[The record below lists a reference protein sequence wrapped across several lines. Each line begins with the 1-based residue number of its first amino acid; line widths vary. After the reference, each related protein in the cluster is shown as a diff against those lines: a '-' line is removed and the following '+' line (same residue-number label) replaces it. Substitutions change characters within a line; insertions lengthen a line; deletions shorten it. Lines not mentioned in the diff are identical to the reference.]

1 MKRLIMNLTVGFL
14 LVSSLIFAQSEET
27 QHNMPMMGSKQ
38 IHQGMMGHSMMHGMS
53 MTGTEDPI
61 ITQLCHFG
69 CPGFLLELTDE
80 LDLSEKQ
87 ISDLKTLMTD
97 YEKYA
102 TMKKADIQVAKIE
115 LSELMDMTKPN
126 FSKVRNKMNEIAAI
140 EKDLRFSFLNAVEK
154 SRNLLSGD
162 QLKMLQTYK
171 MKKNTGKMGGGMM
184 KHGME
189 KEIQM

>member
-1 MKRLIMNLTVGFL
+1 
-14 LVSSLIFAQSEET
+14 
-27 QHNMPMMGSKQ
+27 
-38 IHQGMMGHSMMHGMS
+38 
-53 MTGTEDPI
+53 
-61 ITQLCHFG
+61 
-69 CPGFLLELTDE
+69 
-80 LDLSEKQ
+80 
-87 ISDLKTLMTD
+87 LKTLMTD

-126 FSKVRNKMNEIAAI
+126 FSKVRNKMDEIAAI

-171 MKKNTGKMGGGMM
+171 MKKNIGKMGGGMM
-184 KHGME
+184 MHGMK